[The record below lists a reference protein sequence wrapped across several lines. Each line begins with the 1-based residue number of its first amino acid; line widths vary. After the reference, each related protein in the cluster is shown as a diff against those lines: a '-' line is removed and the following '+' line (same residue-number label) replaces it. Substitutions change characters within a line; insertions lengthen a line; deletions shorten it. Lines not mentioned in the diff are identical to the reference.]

1 MKMIEVN
8 NVSMRFNMAKEKH
21 ESLKEYFLAAVQGKL
36 QFEEFYA
43 LRDVSLTV
51 HKGEFH
57 GIIGLNGSGKSTL
70 LKVIS
75 GVFKP
80 TAGNVVVHGSIAPLI
95 ELGAGFDMDLTAREN
110 IYLNGTVLGFSPK
123 YLDEKF
129 DEIVEFSELENFLDV
144 PLKNYSSGMVARI
157 AFAIATGTKW
167 LGMQCRKGRVLYVNL
182 EVDSASFLHRCKEI
196 IDIAGLDQ
204 AECMENVAVWN
215 LRGYVAG
222 MEAFAPSLIDEVRSM
237 GFDAVIIDPTYKVID
252 GDENMAKDARR
263 FTNDLDLIASRLN
276 IAVIYCAHHSKG
288 AQGDKRSID
297 RVSGSGVF
305 SRHGDAIFDLI
316 EIRVDDEKRQELH
329 IGEVPCFRVDMTLR
343 DFAAQ
348 PPFEAY
354 FKWPKHIRDY
364 SGELA
369 DCPGDSAAVR
379 GGEARKAIADM
390 SNRAKV
396 NALESVIDSM
406 REENGGEPIAF
417 HALVARSGYKDRGTV
432 RGHLANSKRYKS
444 EQIDGK
450 TTFVVPIPASGG

>member
-1 MKMIEVN
+1 MPPITKIDLANLPDLRPELIEGVLR
-8 NVSMRFNMAKEKH
+8 VGHVMMVGGASKVGKT
-21 ESLKEYFLAAVQGKL
+21 FL
-36 QFEEFYA
+36 
-43 LRDVSLTV
+43 
-51 HKGEFH
+51 
-57 GIIGLNGSGKSTL
+57 
-70 LKVIS
+70 
-75 GVFKP
+75 
-80 TAGNVVVHGSIAPLI
+80 LI
-95 ELGAGFDMDLTAREN
+95 EL
-110 IYLNGTVLGFSPK
+110 
-123 YLDEKF
+123 
-129 DEIVEFSELENFLDV
+129 
-144 PLKNYSSGMVARI
+144 